1 MTESK
6 IKTPIYLD
14 YAATTPVDPRVAEK
28 MMQYLTL
35 DGIFG
40 NPASRSH
47 KFGWQAEEAVDI
59 ARNDIA
65 ALVGADPREIVFTSG
80 ATESDNLAIKGAAN
94 FYQKK
99 GKHIITCKT
108 EHKAVLDT
116 CRQLE
121 REGFDVTY
129 LAPQSNGIIDL
140 KQLEAAMRED
150 TILVS
155 IMHVNNEI
163 GVVQDIAEIGEMCR
177 SRGII
182 FHVDATQSVGKLPID
197 LSKLKVDLMSFSAH
211 KVYGPMGIGAL
222 FVRRKPRI
230 RIEAQQH
237 GGGHDRG
244 MRSGTLPVHQI
255 AGMGEAYRIAKEE
268 MESEAA
274 RLRALRLRLWNGL
287 KDIEEVYLNGDLENG
302 APGILNISFNYVEGE
317 SLIMAL
323 KDLAVSSGSAC
334 TSASLE
340 PSYVLRALGMNDEL
354 AHSSIRFSL
363 GRFTTQEEIDYAIA
377 LVRKSIGRLRDL
389 SPLWDMFKQGVDISS
404 IEWSHH

>member
-6 IKTPIYLD
+6 VKTPIYLD

-59 ARNDIA
+59 ARNDVA

-108 EHKAVLDT
+108 EHKAVLDS

-121 REGFDVTY
+121 REGFEVTY
-129 LAPQSNGIIDL
+129 LAPQPNGIIDL
-140 KQLEAAMRED
+140 KQLEATMRED

-222 FVRRKPRI
+222 FVRR
-230 RIEAQQH
+230 
-237 GGGHDRG
+237 
-244 MRSGTLPVHQI
+244 
-255 AGMGEAYRIAKEE
+255 
-268 MESEAA
+268 
-274 RLRALRLRLWNGL
+274 
-287 KDIEEVYLNGDLENG
+287 
-302 APGILNISFNYVEGE
+302 
-317 SLIMAL
+317 
-323 KDLAVSSGSAC
+323 
-334 TSASLE
+334 
-340 PSYVLRALGMNDEL
+340 
-354 AHSSIRFSL
+354 
-363 GRFTTQEEIDYAIA
+363 
-377 LVRKSIGRLRDL
+377 
-389 SPLWDMFKQGVDISS
+389 
-404 IEWSHH
+404 

>member
-6 IKTPIYLD
+6 VKTPIYLD

-59 ARNDIA
+59 ARNDVA

-108 EHKAVLDT
+108 EHKAVLDS

-121 REGFDVTY
+121 REGFEVTY
-129 LAPQSNGIIDL
+129 LAPQPNGIIDL
-140 KQLEAAMRED
+140 KQLEATMRED

-237 GGGHDRG
+237 GGGHERG

-255 AGMGEAYRIAKEE
+255 VGMGEAYRIAKEE

-274 RLRALRLRLWNGL
+274 RLRSLRLRLWNGI
-287 KDIEEVYLNGDLENG
+287 KDIEEVYLNGSLENG
-302 APGILNISFNYVEGE
+302 APGILNVSFNYVEGE

-363 GRFTTQEEIDYAIA
+363 GRFTTEEEIDYAIA
-377 LVRKSIGRLRDL
+377 LVHKSIGRLRDL

>member
-6 IKTPIYLD
+6 VKTPIYLD

-59 ARNDIA
+59 ARNDVA

-108 EHKAVLDT
+108 EHKAVLDS

-121 REGFDVTY
+121 REGFEVTY
-129 LAPQSNGIIDL
+129 LAPQPNGIIDL
-140 KQLEAAMRED
+140 KQLEATMRED

-237 GGGHDRG
+237 GGGHERG

-255 AGMGEAYRIAKEE
+255 VGMGEAYRIAKEE

-274 RLRALRLRLWNGL
+274 CLRSLRLRLWNGI
-287 KDIEEVYLNGDLENG
+287 KDIEEVYLNGSLENG
-302 APGILNISFNYVEGE
+302 APGILNVSFNYVEGE

-363 GRFTTQEEIDYAIA
+363 GRFTTEEEIDYAIA
-377 LVRKSIGRLRDL
+377 LVHKSIGRLRDL